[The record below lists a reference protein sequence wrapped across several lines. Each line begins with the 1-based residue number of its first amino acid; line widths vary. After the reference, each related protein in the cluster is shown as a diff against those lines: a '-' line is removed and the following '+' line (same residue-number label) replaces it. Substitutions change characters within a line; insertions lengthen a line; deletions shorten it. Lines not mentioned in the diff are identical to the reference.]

1 MGRLVG
7 AALLALLLTQ
17 WTALT
22 HAIAHAPLSAD
33 HVVAEDADGRWGHD
47 AGTSTC
53 NLIDHS
59 LVGHAP
65 VGDCAPVAWEPPE
78 AALATAPK
86 YRRVRSCTRPAYEAR
101 GPPRA

>member
-7 AALLALLLTQ
+7 AALLALLLMQ

-22 HAIAHAPLSAD
+22 HAIAHAPLAASL
-33 HVVAEDADGRWGHD
+33 VVAEDADSHWGHD

-53 NLIDHS
+53 YLIDHS
-59 LVGHAP
+59 LLGHAP
-65 VGDCAPVAWEPPE
+65 LGDSAPVAWVPPE
-78 AALATAPK
+78 ATLATAPK
-86 YRRVRSCTRPAYEAR
+86 CRQVRSDTRPAYEAR